1 MPIFQTRA
9 DQLDRAVDGLLAGRP
24 VPSPIDPDLRPLIEV
39 AATLRTTLQPIP
51 AGSRFEARLAARL
64 AMRPPLA
71 GGARA
76 LGERARREL
85 RNRGRLL
92 VAGAVSSAAVGVGVT
107 AYAVWHRSGL
117 RRS

>member
-9 DQLDRAVDGLLAGRP
+9 ERLDRAVDGLLAGRP
-24 VPSPIDPDLRPLIEV
+24 AQSRVDPDLRPLLDL
-39 AATLRTTLQPIP
+39 AATLRTALLPIP

-64 AMRPPLA
+64 ATRPPLA
-71 GGARA
+71 DGARA

-92 VAGAVSSAAVGVGVT
+92 LAGAVSSAAVGVGVT

-117 RRS
+117 RRT